1 MKKKLLLSIILF
13 VGLFVSVF
21 SFINPSSAVTLD
33 DMGLTQEQQKD
44 LLIAYDLNKDGK
56 ITSRD
61 VSLIK
66 QSIYIKKENRFTE
79 AECTL
84 VHRLVVKDLRFK
96 WYRNNT
102 VTKLRYFDQ
111 WISMGKLLYIDYFPN
126 GSGKIIAHINI
137 HGRIFY
143 VSYDYDR
150 YGGRW

>member
-1 MKKKLLLSIILF
+1 MKRKLLFSIMLL

-21 SFINPSSAVTLD
+21 SFTNSSSAKTTN
-33 DMGLTQEQQKD
+33 DMGLTEMQEKD

-56 ITSRD
+56 ISSRD

-66 QSIYIKKENRFTE
+66 QSILRKEKKFTE
-79 AECTL
+79 AECTM
-84 VHRLVVKDLRFK
+84 VHRYVVKDLRFK
-96 WYRNNT
+96 WYTNNT
-102 VTKLRYFDQ
+102 VTRMRYFDR